1 MAKKGKTKRK
11 KPETEYYEIE
21 VDDWEVD
28 YHFSINTLPRD
39 LNDGVYS
46 EYATLILTGK
56 ILSPIIEQAS
66 KARIRISTDPEMDDH
81 WKVNPTIQSAKA
93 IGSMVIPRGED
104 ILEFFCSVPTR
115 SLPFIAMAAE
125 SKKVRFVL
133 VFGTKLKWR
142 QGTISSVS
150 LSTNRE
156 EECG

>member
-1 MAKKGKTKRK
+1 MAKKRKTKRK
-11 KPETEYYEIE
+11 KPETGYYEIE
-21 VDDWEVD
+21 VEDWEVD
-28 YHFSINTLPRD
+28 YHFGLNTASKDLADSI
-39 LNDGVYS
+39 YWEHS
-46 EYATLILTGK
+46 TLILTGK

-66 KARIRISTDPEMDDH
+66 KARIRISSAPEMDDH